1 MRIWAIVVVLAFL
14 LPAVAVTT
22 AAATHADHDDHLNRG
37 TGTITFTQGATI
49 SGPTVLSDHT
59 TIVKLHETLSFIG
72 NMTGT
77 ALTIER
83 DVLHTV
89 TDDGKTVTFTTF
101 HGRGNFTGT
110 LGNDQ
115 VTLHIKYEGVKNS
128 TFARGNFV
136 VSGDMSQNSDIHGE
150 GHFRGT
156 LTGGVEGGG
165 NSSVAYKMH
174 WTVSTHTEHP
184 EARDDDR
191 ETDTD

>member
-1 MRIWAIVVVLAFL
+1 LRIWAIVVVLAFL

-59 TIVKLHETLSFIG
+59 TIVKVHETLSFTG
-72 NMTGT
+72 NIRGT
-77 ALTIER
+77 ALTVER
-83 DVLHTV
+83 DIMHTV
-89 TDDGKTVTFTTF
+89 TDDGKTRTFTTF

-115 VTLHIKYEGVKNS
+115 VKLQIKYEGVKNS

-136 VSGDMSQNSDIHGE
+136 VHGDTSQMNDVHGE
-150 GHFRGT
+150 GHFRGS

-165 NSSVAYKMH
+165 SSTVNYRMH
-174 WTVSTHTEHP
+174 WTVSTHTEEP
-184 EARDDDR
+184 EARDNDR
-191 ETDTD
+191 DTD